1 MILSKNFTIKSIIL
15 GIKNVHSNSY
25 SIMFVQVF
33 LQDENLEPSKDNI
46 DVIKEL
52 ARTFENMGQYEY
64 AVKFYLM
71 IENITGH
78 NDVSH

>member
-1 MILSKNFTIKSIIL
+1 
-15 GIKNVHSNSY
+15 
-25 SIMFVQVF
+25 MFVQVF

-78 NDVSH
+78 NDVSR